1 MDGATISVAL
11 IFSLIAVASQLY
23 SVLNNHK
30 KNQEEEKRK
39 ALEVEKNFIK
49 LDVKLDNVIG
59 STQSI
64 LEKQDQNTAKI
75 EDVSREIVK
84 ANEQIKSLFKSRDN
98 HEDRISHL
106 EEKK

>member
-1 MDGATISVAL
+1 MNGATISVAL

-23 SVLNNHK
+23 SMWNNHK

-75 EDVSREIVK
+75 EKVSGEIIK
-84 ANEQIKSLFKSRDN
+84 ANEQIVTLFKSRDN
-98 HEDRISHL
+98 HEERISHL
-106 EEKK
+106 EGKK

>member
-11 IFSLIAVASQLY
+11 IFSLIAVASQVY
-23 SVLNNHK
+23 SVWNNHK

-75 EDVSREIVK
+75 EKVSGEIIK
-84 ANEQIKSLFKSRDN
+84 ANEQITQLFKSIDN